1 MGTYFGGGS
10 AAVAA
15 VPVRP
20 RGATGLVTAAL
31 AGLGCL
37 ALAALAGTGLATLRR
52 VGGRGQHAAAP
63 RPAEPA
69 WSGSR
74 VQASWPDAE
83 EPGWTGAGAGQPDPG
98 TLPDFASRVLDV
110 ADIDPAGPGDVLR

>member
-1 MGTYFGGGS
+1 VGTSFGGGN
-10 AAVAA
+10 AA
-15 VPVRP
+15 VPAVPVHP

-37 ALAALAGTGLATLRR
+37 ALAGVAGTGLATLRR
-52 VGGRGQHAAAP
+52 VGGHGQHAAAP

-83 EPGWTGAGAGQPDPG
+83 EPG
-98 TLPDFASRVLDV
+98 
-110 ADIDPAGPGDVLR
+110 